1 MSILRS
7 PLFRNRP
14 TRCWGIAL
22 FGIIMLAPG
31 CLRVPAQAAQAN
43 APLELKRGQ
52 VTIFRDLWG
61 MAHLYAAREEDGF
74 FGLGYATAEDR
85 LDQVLLLYLGV
96 KGELA
101 AAFGP
106 GPIGAD
112 KVGPTLSG
120 EIPDTIASDL
130 RVKKFQ
136 ILEQARLNLM
146 KIPAQYRLDLKAY
159 IAGINQFMVDHPAR
173 KPAWAPVLE
182 PAMPL
187 ALLWQF
193 TLEAGRIC
201 PARLAAAAQKVV
213 YSPSPLTTSE
223 GSDAFAIGRS
233 RTADK
238 GITFSSDSHH
248 PWEAVGTL
256 FYPWRMK
263 AGSLNVQ
270 VFDVTGTAMFF
281 FGHSND
287 FAWGWTE
294 GPRYTGDCYRIPTV
308 KGDPRAYLFDGKLQR
323 MVVTPYTIN
332 VRGTAPVNGE
342 FEYTRHNG
350 VLSPVVDRRG
360 DDAFAVSSAYFDQV
374 GMGNAELFE
383 MAHAR
388 THADIKTALAP
399 MDLYPANLILAGRDG
414 TLLYI
419 RPGRLPKR
427 PDGVDV
433 TLPLDGSTSR
443 TAWTGFVSLREAV
456 HVENPPQD
464 YVGNDNVSPDR
475 MYATPIL
482 DPKKYP
488 AYYAFDPGQT
498 NTRQLRMIE
507 LLENAHG
514 VNDEAAIRIT
524 MDEKVFGVDQWGGM
538 FKALK
543 LSGAWAK
550 NTDPDLATF
559 VAALDTFD
567 GVFSKESRGALYYM
581 AFREALR
588 SASHKAAGEI
598 EGAVEAG
605 RQLSPAQQRSV
616 EDAVLAAYAS
626 LRQAFGT
633 INLVFGDV
641 HRIGRGSES
650 FPVGGAAIDSSQDK
664 RELNTIGAWVLGP
677 SGAEA
682 MRTMAFRQDVKRSA
696 LLDAYCCQ
704 RVPFVVAFHPDGSL
718 TSYSEMLPGVSE
730 DPASPHFGDQMRLAS
745 QVELRPDYF
754 YLRDL
759 ERNLES
765 RIDIVVTGASPP
777 IAKTR

>member
-1 MSILRS
+1 
-7 PLFRNRP
+7 
-14 TRCWGIAL
+14 
-22 FGIIMLAPG
+22 
-31 CLRVPAQAAQAN
+31 
-43 APLELKRGQ
+43 
-52 VTIFRDLWG
+52 

-85 LDQVLLLYLGV
+85 LEQVLLLYLGV

-106 GPIGAD
+106 GPISAD
-112 KVGPTLSG
+112 KVGPVLGGDIS
-120 EIPDTIASDL
+120 DTVASDL
-130 RVKKFQ
+130 RVKRFQ
-136 ILEQARLNLM
+136 ILEQARLNLS
-146 KIPAQYRLDLKAY
+146 KIPVQYRLDLNAY
-159 IAGINQFMVDHPAR
+159 IAGINQFMVDHPQR

-182 PAMPL
+182 AALPL
-187 ALLWQF
+187 ALFWQY
-193 TLEAGRIC
+193 TLEADAIC
-201 PARLAAAAQKVV
+201 PVRLAAAEHKAV
-213 YSPSPLTTSE
+213 YQPSRLTTIE
-223 GSDAFAIGRS
+223 ASDSFAIGRS
-233 RTADK
+233 KMADG
-238 GITFSSDSHH
+238 GIIFSSDSHR

-263 AGSLNVQ
+263 AGSLNFQ
-270 VFDVTGTAMFF
+270 AFDVTGTAMSF

-294 GPRYTGDCYRIPTV
+294 GPRYTGDCYRIQTV

-323 MVVTPYTIN
+323 MVVAPYRIN
-332 VRGTAPVNGE
+332 VRGAAPVTGE

-350 VLSPVVDRRG
+350 VLSPVVERRG
-360 DDAFAVSSAYFDQV
+360 DVAFVVSSAYFDQV
-374 GMGNAELFE
+374 GIGNGELYE
-383 MAHAR
+383 MAHAH
-388 THADIKTALAP
+388 THADIKAALAP

-427 PDGVDV
+427 PEGVDV
-433 TLPLDGSTSR
+433 TLPVDGSTSG
-443 TAWTGFVSLREAV
+443 TAWTGFVSLSEAV
-456 HVENPPQD
+456 QVENPPQD

-475 MYATPIL
+475 MYATPTF
-482 DPKKYP
+482 DPGKYP

-514 VNDEAAIRIT
+514 VSDKVAIQIT
-524 MDEKVFGVDQWGGM
+524 MDEKVFGVDQWKGM
-538 FKALK
+538 FKTLK

-559 VAALDTFD
+559 VAALESFD

-598 EGAVEAG
+598 EGAIEAG
-605 RQLSPAQQRSV
+605 QPLSPELQRSV
-616 EDAVLAAYAS
+616 EDAVLAAYTS
-626 LRQAFGT
+626 LRQGFGT

-641 HRIGRGSES
+641 HRIGRGSDS
-650 FPVGGAAIDSSQDK
+650 FPVGGAAIDSSVDK
-664 RELNTIGAWVLGP
+664 RELNTIGAWVVGP

-682 MRTMAFRQDVKRSA
+682 MRTMAFRPDAKNPA

-754 YLRDL
+754 YLSDL
-759 ERNLES
+759 EKNTES
-765 RIDIVVTGASPP
+765 RIDIVVTGASRPM
-777 IAKTR
+777 AKNEVRDR

>member
-1 MSILRS
+1 MSTLSCPPSRKR
-7 PLFRNRP
+7 PNR
-14 TRCWGIAL
+14 CGGIAR
-22 FGIIMLAPG
+22 FGMIMLALG
-31 CLRVPAQAAQAN
+31 CLRAPAQAPKAN

-52 VTIFRDLWG
+52 VTIFRDRWG

-85 LDQVLLLYLGV
+85 LEQVLLLYLAV

-112 KVGPTLSG
+112 KVGPQLGG
-120 EIPDTIASDL
+120 EIPDTVASDL

-136 ILEQARLNLM
+136 ILEQARLNM
-146 KIPAQYRLDLKAY
+146 SKIPAQYRLDLKAY
-159 IAGINQFMVDHPAR
+159 IAGIDQFMVRHPER

-182 PAMPL
+182 PALPL
-187 ALLWQF
+187 ALFWQY
-193 TLEAGRIC
+193 TLEADAIC
-201 PARLAAAAQKVV
+201 PARLGAAAKKLA
-213 YSPSPLTTSE
+213 YEASPLTTSE
-223 GSDAFAIGRS
+223 ASDAFAIGRS
-233 RTADK
+233 KTADG

-248 PWEAVGTL
+248 PWEVVGTI

-263 AGSLNVQ
+263 AGSLDVQ
-270 VFDVTGTAMFF
+270 AFDVTGAAMFF

-294 GPRYTGDCYRIPTV
+294 GPRYTGDCYCVPTV

-323 MVVTPYTIN
+323 MVVTPYKIK
-332 VRGTAPVNGE
+332 VRGAAPVTGE

-350 VLSPVVDRRG
+350 VLSPVVERRG
-360 DDAFAVSSAYFDQV
+360 DDAYVVSSAYFDQV
-374 GMGNAELFE
+374 GIGNGELYE

-388 THADIKTALAP
+388 TRADIKAALAP

-414 TLLYI
+414 TLLFI

-433 TLPLDGSTSR
+433 TLPIDGSTSR
-443 TAWTGFVSLREAV
+443 TAWTGFVSLSEAV
-456 HVENPPQD
+456 QVENPPQD

-475 MYATPIL
+475 MYATPIF
-482 DPKKYP
+482 DPAKYP

-507 LLENAHG
+507 LLENAHRIS
-514 VNDEAAIRIT
+514 DKAAIQIT

-538 FKALK
+538 FKTLK
-543 LSGAWAK
+543 VSGAWAK
-550 NTDPDLATF
+550 NTDPDLAAF
-559 VAALDTFD
+559 VAALESFD

-588 SASHKAAGEI
+588 SASHKAAGEV
-598 EGAVEAG
+598 EGAMEAG
-605 RQLSPAQQRSV
+605 RPLSPAQRQSV

-626 LRQAFGT
+626 LRKGFGT
-633 INLVFGDV
+633 INLVYGDV
-641 HRIGRGSES
+641 HRIGRGSDS
-650 FPVGGAAIDSSQDK
+650 FPVGGAAIDSSQEE
-664 RELNTIGAWVLGP
+664 RELNTVGAWDVGYFA
-677 SGAEA
+677 AEA
-682 MRTMAFRQDVKRSA
+682 MRTTAFHPDAKNPA

-704 RVPFVVAFHPDGSL
+704 RIPFVVAFHPDGSL
-718 TSYSEMLPGVSE
+718 TSYSEVLPGVSE

-745 QVELRPDYF
+745 QGELRPDYF

-759 ERNLES
+759 EKNTES
-765 RIDIVVTGASPP
+765 RIDIVVSGALPLK
-777 IAKTR
+777 IF

>member
-1 MSILRS
+1 
-7 PLFRNRP
+7 
-14 TRCWGIAL
+14 
-22 FGIIMLAPG
+22 
-31 CLRVPAQAAQAN
+31 
-43 APLELKRGQ
+43 
-52 VTIFRDLWG
+52 

-85 LDQVLLLYLGV
+85 LEQVLLLYLGV

-112 KVGPTLSG
+112 KVGPVLSG
-120 EIPDTIASDL
+120 DISDTIASDL

-136 ILEQARLNLM
+136 ILEQARLNLS
-146 KIPAQYRLDLKAY
+146 KIPAKYRLDLKAY
-159 IAGINQFMVDHPAR
+159 IAGINQFMVDHPKR
-173 KPAWAPVLE
+173 KPAWAPMLE
-182 PAMPL
+182 PALPL
-187 ALLWQF
+187 ALLWQY
-193 TLEAGRIC
+193 TLEADAIC
-201 PARLAAAAQKVV
+201 PARLAAAAQKLV
-213 YSPSPLTTSE
+213 YEPSPLTTSE
-223 GSDAFAIGRS
+223 ASDAFAIGRS
-233 RTADK
+233 KTADG
-238 GITFSSDSHH
+238 GIIFSSDSHR

-263 AGSLNVQ
+263 AGSLNFQ
-270 VFDVTGTAMFF
+270 AFDVAGAAMFF

-294 GPRYTGDCYRIPTV
+294 GPRYTGDCYRIQTV
-308 KGDPRAYLFDGKLQR
+308 KGDPRAYLFDGKLRR
-323 MVVTPYTIN
+323 MVVTPYRIN
-332 VRGTAPVNGE
+332 VRGAAPVTGE

-350 VLSPVVDRRG
+350 VLSPVVERHG
-360 DDAFAVSSAYFDQV
+360 DDAFVVSSAYFDQV
-374 GMGNAELFE
+374 GIGNGELYE

-388 THADIKTALAP
+388 THADIKAALAP

-433 TLPLDGSTSR
+433 TLPVDGSTSR
-443 TAWTGFVSLREAV
+443 TAWTRFVSLSEAV
-456 HVENPPQD
+456 QVENPPQD

-475 MYATPIL
+475 MYATPIF
-482 DPKKYP
+482 DPAKYP
-488 AYYAFDPGQT
+488 TYYAFDPGQT

-514 VNDEAAIRIT
+514 ISDKVAIQIT
-524 MDEKVFGVDQWGGM
+524 MDEKVFGVDQWKGM
-538 FKALK
+538 FTTLK

-559 VAALDTFD
+559 VAALESFD

-605 RQLSPAQQRSV
+605 RPLSPELRRSV
-616 EDAVLAAYAS
+616 EDAVLAAYTS
-626 LRQAFGT
+626 LRQGFGT

-641 HRIGRGSES
+641 HRIGRGSDS

-664 RELNTIGAWVLGP
+664 RELNTIGAWVVEP
-677 SGAEA
+677 SATEA
-682 MRTMAFRQDVKRSA
+682 MRTMAFRRDAKNPA

-704 RVPFVVAFHPDGSL
+704 RVPFVVAFLPDGSL

-745 QVELRPDYF
+745 EVELRPDYF

-759 ERNLES
+759 EKNTES

-777 IAKTR
+777 MAKNEVRNR